1 MFVEPAIINLMPRLI
16 HINCDMGEGL
26 GNEHLFMPYISACNI
41 ACGGHAGDAETIHR
55 VVSLAKKYGVRIGAH
70 PSYPDRENFGRISIE
85 VSKENLL
92 ETIQKQISLIEN
104 VCKSLDV
111 EIQHI
116 KPHGALYNDISKEP
130 ALVNYFLNAIEPY
143 KKRYKLYVPDKSIV
157 EKEALRRPF
166 NLVYEAFADRNY
178 HDDLTL
184 VSRKEKGA
192 VLTNI
197 DQITQHI
204 QRINNQGKVRTISGK
219 EIPIK
224 ADTFCVH
231 SDTENAVEIVKQ
243 IHAFFNR

>member
-70 PSYPDRENFGRISIE
+70 PSYPDRENFGRISME

>member
-1 MFVEPAIINLMPRLI
+1 
-16 HINCDMGEGL
+16 
-26 GNEHLFMPYISACNI
+26 
-41 ACGGHAGDAETIHR
+41 
-55 VVSLAKKYGVRIGAH
+55 
-70 PSYPDRENFGRISIE
+70 
-85 VSKENLL
+85 
-92 ETIQKQISLIEN
+92 
-104 VCKSLDV
+104 LDV

-116 KPHGALYNDISKEP
+116 KPHGALYNDITKEP
-130 ALVNYFLNAIEPY
+130 ALANYFLNAIEPY

-157 EKEALRRPF
+157 EKEALRRNF

>member
-70 PSYPDRENFGRISIE
+70 PSYPDRENFGRISME

-104 VCKSLDV
+104 LCKSLDV

-116 KPHGALYNDISKEP
+116 KPHGALYNDITKEP
-130 ALVNYFLNAIEPY
+130 ALANYFLNAIEPY

>member
-70 PSYPDRENFGRISIE
+70 PSYPDRENFGRISMEISE
-85 VSKENLL
+85 ENLS

-104 VCKSLDV
+104 LCKSLDV

-116 KPHGALYNDISKEP
+116 KPHGALYNDITKEP
-130 ALVNYFLNAIEPY
+130 ALANYFLNAIEPY
-143 KKRYKLYVPDKSIV
+143 KKRYKLYVPDKSVV
-157 EKEALRRPF
+157 EKEALRRNF

>member
-1 MFVEPAIINLMPRLI
+1 MPRLI

-70 PSYPDRENFGRISIE
+70 PSYPDRENFGRISME

>member
-70 PSYPDRENFGRISIE
+70 PSYPDRENFGRISME

-130 ALVNYFLNAIEPY
+130 ALANYFLNAIEPY

>member
-1 MFVEPAIINLMPRLI
+1 
-16 HINCDMGEGL
+16 MGEGL

-70 PSYPDRENFGRISIE
+70 PSYPDRENFGRISMEISE
-85 VSKENLL
+85 ENLS

-104 VCKSLDV
+104 LCKSLDV

-116 KPHGALYNDISKEP
+116 KPHGALYNDITKEP
-130 ALVNYFLNAIEPY
+130 ALANYFLNAIEPY
-143 KKRYKLYVPDKSIV
+143 KKRYKLYVPDKSVV
-157 EKEALRRPF
+157 EKEALRRNF